1 MRSRE
6 FCRRSRN
13 GQDAMN
19 SASARAYEA
28 HARAFLEKR
37 DRSTIGVGVIQQ
49 WAASLPARCEVLEIA
64 CGGGIPV
71 TRALAGAGLRLWA
84 VDSSPTLVAE
94 FQGRFPE
101 VPVDCADALESDY
114 FGRQFGAVVAIGL
127 LFLLSEAEQV
137 RLIQRVAEV
146 LLPRGQFLFTAPVE
160 VGRWADLNT
169 GHDCRSLGR
178 ERYEGILREARFRLL
193 RTEVDEGQ
201 NHYYEVEWV

>member
-1 MRSRE
+1 MDS
-6 FCRRSRN
+6 S
-13 GQDAMN
+13 
-19 SASARAYEA
+19 SARAYEA

-37 DRSTIGVGVIQQ
+37 DRSTIGVGLVER
-49 WAASLPARCEVLEIA
+49 WAGSLPAGCEVLEIA

-101 VPVDCADALESDY
+101 VPVDCADALASDY
-114 FGRQFGAVVAIGL
+114 FGRRFGAVVAIGL

-146 LLPRGQFLFTAPVE
+146 LLPGGRFLFTAPVE
-160 VGRWADLNT
+160 IGSWADLNT
-169 GHDCRSLGR
+169 GHECRSLGR
-178 ERYEGILREARFRLL
+178 ERYESILREARFRLL
-193 RTEVDEGQ
+193 RTDLDEGQ
-201 NHYYEVEWV
+201 NNYYEVERS